1 MKGKSSKMDK
11 GITLVA
17 ANTEISGDV
26 HFQDQLYINGHVKG
40 NVFADA
46 DGEATVVVSE
56 EGTVSGEIRVPNVII
71 NGTVEGNIYAIVQ
84 LELAP
89 KAKVKGNVYY
99 KLIEMQ
105 LGAMVDGQL
114 VHDEKLGAES
124 KKIQPL
130 RTERVESGLSKPAS
144 NASPSASGVLS
155 GPVQRGD

>member
-17 ANTEISGDV
+17 ANTEIAGDV

-71 NGTVEGNIYAIVQ
+71 NGKVEGNIYAITHM
-84 LELAP
+84 ELAP

-114 VHDEKLGAES
+114 VHDEKLGTRS
-124 KKIQPL
+124 KNVHPL
-130 RTERVESGLSKPAS
+130 RTEGIGTEASKPTS
-144 NASPSASGVLS
+144 STNSPG
-155 GPVQRGD
+155 

>member
-1 MKGKSSKMDK
+1 MKGRSSKIDK

-17 ANTEISGDV
+17 ANTEIAGDI

-46 DGEATVVVSE
+46 DGGATVVVSE

-71 NGTVEGNIYAIVQ
+71 NGKVEGNIYAIVH

-114 VHDEKLGAES
+114 VHDEKIGAEPRNVH
-124 KKIQPL
+124 PL
-130 RTERVESGLSKPAS
+130 RTERTEPGASKPTLNS
-144 NASPSASGVLS
+144 SS
-155 GPVQRGD
+155 

>member
-11 GITLVA
+11 GITLIA

-71 NGTVEGNIYAIVQ
+71 NGKVEGNIYAIVHM
-84 LELAP
+84 ELAP

-114 VHDEKLGAES
+114 VHDEKLGSES
-124 KKIQPL
+124 KNVHPL
-130 RTERVESGLSKPAS
+130 RTEGQHDQGASKPTLNS
-144 NASPSASGVLS
+144 SS
-155 GPVQRGD
+155 